1 MSIYLKGFFLIYDL
15 QTVDDFIY
23 RCNAYIGSENEYTK
37 NVNNYNLHVN
47 KIRFLIILASLFFIF
62 VYFVWLLK
70 TRHISRYC

>member
-1 MSIYLKGFFLIYDL
+1 MSIYLKVFFLIYDL

-47 KIRFLIILASLFFIF
+47 KIRILIIWQ
-62 VYFVWLLK
+62 VYFSFLFILFGFL
-70 TRHISRYC
+70 RQDI

>member
-1 MSIYLKGFFLIYDL
+1 MSIYLKFFFLIYDL

-47 KIRFLIILASLFFIF
+47 KI
-62 VYFVWLLK
+62 
-70 TRHISRYC
+70 HI